1 MSSEIDSVELLWS
14 WIRQGWRYR
23 IRQGN
28 KRIKKHKKEY
38 KDRIRHEMK
47 SIVDKGFVDY
57 FLVTSDLVRF
67 AKDAGIPVGPGRG
80 SAASSLV
87 CYFLRITEID
97 PLQFPLMLFERFIA
111 PDREDVPDID
121 LDFDDERRHEI
132 REYAV
137 KRYGEDR
144 VANIGTFTKYKGRNS
159 IDDIER
165 VHANIPRAKGEA
177 VKEMLIIRSGG
188 DSRANSTL
196 IDTVEMFPQVKEIFE
211 EYPDLYKAARLE
223 GNYRGMSTH
232 AAGLVI
238 TNVPISDICA
248 MYTREEKKS
257 GELLTAVSVNKYDA
271 EYIGLMKIDILGLST
286 MGMLRYALE
295 YADMSLE
302 DLYRVPIDDKGT
314 VEAFSNADVV
324 GVFQFEGRA
333 ARLITREVKPTTF
346 MELADINGLARPGPM
361 FSGTT
366 SDYIR
371 VKRGDLKVPKY
382 HPIIDRITGF
392 SKGQVI
398 YQEQVLQALAEFGEL
413 PVKRVHEIRK
423 IISQKLGEAQFNA
436 SLEDFVVNAKRAH
449 GVDRKTAELVWGRLV
464 TSSSYSFNIAHAVSY
479 SMLAF
484 WSMYMKVH
492 HPRAFYASSL
502 RKVDKEKWGR
512 LIKDAERHDVRVRG
526 VIPGSSQANWSPGQK
541 GEIIAGWS
549 SLSGVADATAQKILE
564 YAKDHKIKRAADLL
578 PIKGIGEK
586 SIEKFREQIES
597 DDPFGLLK
605 VKDSL
610 DVVRDGIR
618 NGEIPLRRP
627 TCLSH
632 EILDVKG
639 GDWVIWMG
647 LVKLREYKDHIED
660 ERARFGLDVEE
671 IKKTMER
678 PDLSTS
684 CTLHGYDDGD
694 EEIYLKISRF
704 DYPKFKE
711 PLADLRVDHDVVWV
725 RGRRTKSAYG
735 LSLYVRTLAIVDPE
749 DD

>member
-1 MSSEIDSVELLWS
+1 MSEKIDSEELLWS
-14 WIRQGWRYR
+14 WIKQGWQYR

-38 KDRIRHEMK
+38 IKRIKHEME

-67 AKDAGIPVGPGRG
+67 AKDVGIPVGPGRG

-87 CYFLRITEID
+87 CYLLRITEID

-137 KRYGEDR
+137 RRYGEDR
-144 VANIGTFTKYKGRNS
+144 VANIGTFTQYKGRNS
-159 IDDIER
+159 IDDIVR
-165 VHANIPRAKGEA
+165 VHANIPKAKGEV
-177 VKEMLIIRSGG
+177 VKEMLVIRSGG
-188 DSRANSTL
+188 DSRASSTL
-196 IDTVEMFPQVKEIFE
+196 IDTADMFPQVKEIFE
-211 EYPDLYKAARLE
+211 EYPELYKAARLE

-248 MYTREEKKS
+248 MYTREEKGT

-295 YADMSLE
+295 YAGMSLE
-302 DLYRVPIDDKGT
+302 DLYRVPVDDEKT
-314 VEAFSNADVV
+314 LEAFSCADVI
-324 GVFQFEGRA
+324 GIFQFEGRA

-371 VKRGDLKVPKY
+371 VKRGDIKVPKY
-382 HPIIDRITGF
+382 HPIIDKITGF

-436 SLEDFVVNAKRAH
+436 SMEDFIANAKRAH
-449 GVDRKTAELVWGRLV
+449 GVNRKTAEVVWGRLV

-484 WSMYMKVH
+484 WSMYLKVH
-492 HPRAFYASSL
+492 HPRAFYAASL

-512 LIKDAERHDVRVRG
+512 LIKDGERHDVRVRG
-526 VIPGSSQANWSPGQK
+526 VVPGLSQINWSVGRK
-541 GEIIAGWS
+541 NEIVAGWK
-549 SLSGVADATAQKILE
+549 SLEGVGDVTAEKIMK
-564 YAKDHKIKRAADLL
+564 YAKSHEVKKAADLL
-578 PIKGIGEK
+578 PINGIGEK
-586 SIEKFREQIES
+586 SINKFRDQIES
-597 DDPFGLLK
+597 KDPFGLLK
-605 VKDSL
+605 IKDSL
-610 DVVRDGIR
+610 DTVREAIR

-627 TCLSH
+627 SCVSH
-632 EILDVKG
+632 EILDVKSG
-639 GDWVIWMG
+639 APVIWMG
-647 LVKLREYKDHIED
+647 LIKLREYKDHVED

-671 IKKTMER
+671 IKAKMDR
-678 PDLSTS
+678 PDLTTS

-704 DYPKFKE
+704 DYPKFSE
-711 PLADLRVDHDVVWV
+711 RLADLCVDHDVVWV
-725 RGRRTKSAYG
+725 MGRRTRSAFG
-735 LSLYVRTLAIVDPE
+735 LSLYVRDLAIIDPE